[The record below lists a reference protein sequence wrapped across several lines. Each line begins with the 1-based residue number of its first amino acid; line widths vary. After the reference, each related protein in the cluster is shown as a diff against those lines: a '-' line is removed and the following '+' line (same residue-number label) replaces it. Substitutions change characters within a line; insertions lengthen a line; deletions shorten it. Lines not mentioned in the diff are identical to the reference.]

1 MQKREERKKAMQ
13 HNLDLQ
19 LNRSML
25 GTKMQELSGDYIL
38 LEQFYMNV
46 CIEKAIQSEQR
57 DEDGSL
63 TRYNLQK
70 FAILVRILGGE
81 KNILKFFLQLSDRRR
96 DLPAPEMFETSPE
109 LCERGLRLRS
119 DEQFRWSV
127 ARPPPPTSPDRYQ
140 GEQSNIWSGFI
151 LQQVDSLF
159 GT

>member
-63 TRYNLQK
+63 TRYNLQ
-70 FAILVRILGGE
+70 F
-81 KNILKFFLQLSDRRR
+81 
-96 DLPAPEMFETSPE
+96 
-109 LCERGLRLRS
+109 
-119 DEQFRWSV
+119 WSE
-127 ARPPPPTSPDRYQ
+127 Y
-140 GEQSNIWSGFI
+140 
-151 LQQVDSLF
+151 
-159 GT
+159 

>member
-19 LNRSML
+19 LNRSVL
-25 GTKMQELSGDYIL
+25 GTRMQELSGDYIL

-70 FAILVRILGGE
+70 FAILAGIVNGE
-81 KNILKFFLQLSDRRR
+81 KNALNVFLQLSDRRR
-96 DLPAPEMFETSPE
+96 DLPAPEMLETSSE
-109 LCERGLRLRS
+109 LCERGLRLCS
-119 DEQFRWSV
+119 DEQFRWPL
-127 ARPPPPTSPDRYQ
+127 ARPSPPTSSDRYQ
-140 GEQSNIWSGFI
+140 GEQSNIWSDFI
-151 LQQVDSLF
+151 LQKVDSLF